1 MIVYNKTLLENTF
14 LVAEAIDLNKSSF
27 IQETSLNSIKQE
39 LQTLKTSRNVF
50 VRLGFFILGVLLLS
64 SIIGF
69 ITLISIDS
77 YLLNHNNIIGFV
89 FSLISLV
96 LLEIICNLN
105 YFRHGLDDAFL
116 IGAQLSFYITLFTL
130 TDSYIILTISM
141 IIIGL
146 FFCIRY
152 VSTLSFLVFL
162 SGIVLLLSILLIDY
176 TTISSALP
184 FVLLLIAVGF
194 YSIHQKVK
202 DIEQFY
208 FYQNVLDWFFIFSLF
223 LGYASINY
231 FVVRALSEELL
242 DADYSETEMPF
253 GWFFSVLMFLLPIVY
268 VIYALR
274 TKNRVMLY
282 IGGLTFVLS
291 IATFRYYHSV
301 MPAEW
306 ALILAGALIFGAAYF
321 IIQRIKDKATGI
333 TFQPDHTTNT
343 AMLNTVEALIVNSQD
358 MHHAEGQA
366 TQQSDMPFGGGGFSG
381 GGGGESF

>member
-14 LVAEAIDLNKSSF
+14 LVAEAIDLKKSGF
-27 IQETSLNSIKQE
+27 IQETSLNSIKHE
-39 LQTLKTSRNVF
+39 LQTLKTSRNIF

-69 ITLISIDS
+69 IALISIDS

-89 FSLISLV
+89 FSLISIV
-96 LLEIICNLN
+96 LLEIICNQN

-116 IGAQLSFYITLFTL
+116 IGTQLSFYITLFTI

-146 FFCIRY
+146 FFSIRY

-162 SGIVLLLSILLIDY
+162 LGIVLSVSILLIDY
-176 TTISSALP
+176 TTISSVLP

-202 DIEQFY
+202 DKEQFY

-242 DADYSETEMPF
+242 DADYSETDMPF
-253 GWFFSVLMFLLPIVY
+253 GWFFSVLMFLLPIFY

-306 ALILAGALIFGAAYF
+306 ALILAGALIFGAVYF
-321 IIQRIKDKATGI
+321 VIQKIKDKPTGI
-333 TFQPDHTTNT
+333 TFQPDHSTNT
-343 AMLNTVEALIVNSQD
+343 AMLTTVEVLIVNSQD
-358 MHHAEGQA
+358 MHHDEGQA

-381 GGGGESF
+381 GGAGESF

>member
-1 MIVYNKTLLENTF
+1 MIVYNRTLLENTF
-14 LVAEAIDLNKSSF
+14 LVAEAIDLNKSGF
-27 IQETSLNSIKQE
+27 IQETSSNSIKQE
-39 LQTLKTSRNVF
+39 LQTLKTSRNIF

-69 ITLISIDS
+69 IALISIDS

-89 FSLISLV
+89 FSVISIV

-116 IGAQLSFYITLFTL
+116 IGTQLSFYITLFTI
-130 TDSYIILTISM
+130 TDSYIILSISM

-162 SGIVLLLSILLIDY
+162 LGIVLLVITLLIDY

-194 YSIHQKVK
+194 YSIHQKIK
-202 DIEQFY
+202 DNEQFY
-208 FYQNVLDWFFIFSLF
+208 FYQNVLDWFFIFSLL

-231 FVVRALSEELL
+231 FVVRTLSEELL
-242 DADYSETEMPF
+242 NADYSKSDVPF
-253 GWFFSVLMFLLPIVY
+253 GWIFNLLMFLLPIGY

-274 TKNRVMLY
+274 IKNRVMLY

-291 IATFRYYHSV
+291 IATFRYYHSI

-306 ALILAGALIFGAAYF
+306 ALILAGALIFGAVYF

-333 TFQPDHTTNT
+333 TFQPDHITNT
-343 AMLNTVEALIVNSQD
+343 TMLTTVEALIVNSQD
-358 MHHAEGQA
+358 MHHAQA
-366 TQQSDMPFGGGGFSG
+366 TQDSDMPFGGGGFSG
-381 GGGGESF
+381 GGAGESF